1 MTEEFETEPNRVV
14 LLIEDNEM
22 VRRTSKAMLMQLGFS
37 VIEASDGL
45 KAIEAFHQYRD
56 IISLIICDL
65 SMPHMNGW
73 ETFTAL
79 RSLAPDLLFILASGY
94 FDPEIMK
101 RDSPQGPQAFLGKP
115 FTLEDLSNTIAQ
127 ALSSREKKE
136 LS

>member
-1 MTEEFETEPNRVV
+1 MTEDFKTEQDRVV
-14 LLIEDNEM
+14 LLIEDDEL
-22 VRRTSKAMLMQLGFS
+22 VSRISKAMLMQLGFS

-45 KAIEAFHQYRD
+45 KAIEAFQQHRD

-94 FDPEIMK
+94 FNPEIMK
-101 RDSPQGPQAFLGKP
+101 KDSPRGPQAFLSKP
-115 FTLEDLSNTIAQ
+115 FTLEDLGNTIAY
-127 ALSSREKKE
+127 ALARREKKE